1 MGQYQEMF
9 ESLLKEHFTGKLC
22 IELAI
27 ESCLR
32 KKDHGLSGDDIK
44 RISRKL
50 AEDPS
55 AKIETS
61 DLSIDEDAEILIDLT
76 EQDLEASVERIK
88 NAASEVVRTT
98 AEEIAPGILEAMK
111 SDSET
116 AIKLLKEELDSF
128 HENIHHAWG
137 PALDSLE
144 LYINASRE
152 ARDGFIQDYQQWDE
166 ERVRDSS
173 NKAAA
178 LVRIHM
184 RACRTAAEILCLL
197 RGGFADGASARWR
210 ALHELSVIGMYLSE
224 QPDSVSEMFL
234 DHNVIEQAK
243 SMGSYET
250 HCESLGE
257 EPIEK
262 EGAELLRQER
272 DVLITKYGP
281 PFKGDYGWAS
291 CHRQEKRTT
300 FSDIEQSVQLDH
312 WRPYYRLACQSIHA
326 GSRGCFFSL
335 GALSE
340 DELASSRALAGL
352 CGPGQNCAISLSMVS
367 AALLTFESTIDQLIA
382 AQVLAKMCGQV
393 TQSYADRSD
402 FLDDHLIEIPEDVI
416 QDDDN

>member
-9 ESLLKEHFTGKLC
+9 ESLLKEHFTDKRC

-27 ESCLR
+27 DSCLR
-32 KKDHGLSGDDIK
+32 KKDYGLSDDDIK
-44 RISRKL
+44 LISRRL
-50 AEDPS
+50 AGDPS

-61 DLSIDEDAEILIDLT
+61 DLSIDGDTEILIDIT
-76 EQDLEASVERIK
+76 EQDLEDSVEHMK
-88 NAASEVVRTT
+88 NATSEVVRTT
-98 AEEIAPGILEAMK
+98 TEEIAPEILEAME
-111 SDSET
+111 SNSEAT
-116 AIKLLKEELDSF
+116 ISLLKEDLVSF
-128 HENIHHAWG
+128 HENINHAWG
-137 PALDSLE
+137 SALDSLE

-152 ARDGFIQDYQQWDE
+152 ARDGFIHDYQQWDE
-166 ERVRDSS
+166 ERIQDSS

-224 QPDSVSEMFL
+224 QPDSVSEMYL

-243 SMGSYET
+243 SMDSYET
-250 HCESLGE
+250 HYEALGE

-262 EGAELLRQER
+262 EDAELLRQER
-272 DVLITKYGP
+272 DVLIKKYGP

-326 GSRGCFFSL
+326 SSRGCFFSL
-335 GALSE
+335 GTISE
-340 DELASSRALAGL
+340 DEMASSQTLAGL
-352 CGPGQNCAISLSMVS
+352 CDPGQNCAISLSMVS

-382 AQVLAKMCGQV
+382 AQVLAKMCG
-393 TQSYADRSD
+393 
-402 FLDDHLIEIPEDVI
+402 
-416 QDDDN
+416 